1 MYLGEIKPAPA
12 LVPFVRLYRII
23 DFNFDAGISP
33 PVKAYTPR
41 PEQCLQFF
49 QTPTKVTYP
58 GTNKSIIPKNALIV
72 GQHTKIN
79 DRTVYQKFLSL
90 QVVFQPGALHRLLNI
105 PATEFTNR
113 VFEAEDVMGKEIEY
127 VNEQLFNA
135 KSHYQMIVIVENYLL
150 SKVNKLKNE
159 LRHIDTITLQ
169 MLDVQQ
175 PKTLDWFVDNAFLCH
190 RQFDRK
196 FIESAGVSPKEFMR
210 VIRFDQAYRLK
221 NQQPGLSWF
230 NIAIICGYYDYQ
242 HLVKDYKAFTG
253 YSPAAFFA
261 MDSPERLLGTEEVY

>member
-1 MYLGEIKPAPA
+1 MFLSEIKPAA
-12 LVPFVRLYRII
+12 VLAPFVRIYRII
-23 DFNFDAGISP
+23 DFEFGAGISP
-33 PVKAYTPR
+33 PTKAYTPR

-49 QTPTKVTYP
+49 QTPTKITYP

-105 PATEFTNR
+105 PAIEFTNR

-135 KSHYQMIVIVENYLL
+135 KSHHEMIVIIESYLL
-150 SKVNKLKNE
+150 CKVNKIKNE
-159 LRHIDTITLQ
+159 RRNIDTIAQQ
-169 MLDVQQ
+169 MLQLQQ
-175 PKTLDWFVDNAFLCH
+175 TKTLDWFVSNAFLCH

-196 FIESAGVSPKEFMR
+196 FIESAGISPKEYLR

-221 NQQPGLSWF
+221 NQKPESSWF